1 MFRLFAIICEMLLI
15 YPPLS
20 MIVDVLYN
28 KNSTS
33 FRNSLKLLI
42 ILFPSFIFLTIHDP
56 NIAQIFFVGLFLYA
70 ISFLMKGYLEI
81 AIIIYSL
88 CVNVNMVALWVFPV
102 VLMYI
107 ALYYVKEGIK
117 DGMLDRKLNM

>member
-1 MFRLFAIICEMLLI
+1 
-15 YPPLS
+15 